1 MPEAIPTI
9 LRIVALDLSLNS
21 TGVASTVD
29 YVPPYV
35 DTWTL
40 RNDLTLYERL
50 RWVRDRIRLIV
61 AGPHEQAD
69 LVAIE
74 GQSFGS
80 SKSYARENAELAGL
94 VKMDLYEAGI
104 PFVLI
109 APSSLKKYA
118 TGNGRADKDAVF
130 QQAIRRGNREFDSKD
145 ASEAWWMWQMASA
158 HYGLP
163 HVPMPA
169 LNRAVLDKIAWP
181 TLTLEVVA

>member
-21 TGVASTVD
+21 TGVASTND
-29 YVPPYV
+29 WQNHV
-35 DTWTL
+35 DTWAIKHGFAGM
-40 RNDLTLYERL
+40 ERL
-50 RWVRDRIRLIV
+50 KFVRDVIRKIV
-61 AGPHEQAD
+61 SGPTDPAD

-74 GQSFGS
+74 EQTFATNKSF
-80 SKSYARENAELAGL
+80 ARENAGLAAL

-104 PFVLI
+104 PFVLVI
-109 APSSLKKYA
+109 GTQVKKYA
-118 TGNGRADKDAVF
+118 TGNGSADKDAVF
-130 QQAIRRGNREFDSKD
+130 QAAIRRGNREFGCKD
-145 ASEAWWMWQMASA
+145 ESDAWWLHQMASA